1 VLPDDGSMESS
12 LEVSEVIA
20 RLPPVEIGLLFV
32 APEVKETAQHRI
44 NGQLKALL
52 GTTDLDYC
60 I

>member
-1 VLPDDGSMESS
+1 MESS